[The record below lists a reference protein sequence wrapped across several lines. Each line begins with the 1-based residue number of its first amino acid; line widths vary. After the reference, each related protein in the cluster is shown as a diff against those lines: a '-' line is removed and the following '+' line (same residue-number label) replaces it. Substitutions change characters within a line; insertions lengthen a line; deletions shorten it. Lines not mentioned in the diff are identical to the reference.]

1 MLPTND
7 KKPISEP
14 SNTSQVDT
22 EFRLTS
28 VTASYEEF
36 KIMEDIIQVLN
47 EETEKVAE
55 LEGMKD
61 TTQAKTEES
70 KITTSSISIIGIII
84 YILLIHNIFCT

>member
-1 MLPTND
+1 MLPTNN

-14 SNTSQVDT
+14 SNTSWVDP
-22 EFRLTS
+22 ELRLAS
-28 VTASYEEF
+28 ETAPHEEF
-36 KIMEDIIQVLN
+36 QIKEDIIQVLN

-61 TTQAKTEES
+61 NTQAKTEES
-70 KITTSSISIIGIII
+70 KITSSSISSIGIII